1 MKNIAY
7 LCSLEGIVWGEDSW
21 KEIVVVIVA
30 DGLDKIDPTI
40 WPVWN
45 VQGIFMD
52 GIEKSSI
59 NEKPVVAHMYEY
71 TTQLSIDKNLNIM
84 DAECDDADHLL
95 LVPCQTIL
103 LIKQKNARKINSH
116 RWFFN
121 GICKV
126 FNLIIF
132 CLTKMF

>member
-7 LCSLEGIVWGEDSW
+7 LCSLEGIPWGENSW

-30 DGLDKIDPTI
+30 DGLEKIDSTI

-52 GIEKSSI
+52 GIDKSSV
-59 NEKPVVAHMYEY
+59 NGMPVIAHMYEY

-84 DAECDDADHLL
+84 DTETDDADHLL
-95 LVPCQTIL
+95 MAPCQTIL

-121 GICKV
+121 AICKV
-126 FNLIIF
+126 LDY
-132 CLTKMF
+132 